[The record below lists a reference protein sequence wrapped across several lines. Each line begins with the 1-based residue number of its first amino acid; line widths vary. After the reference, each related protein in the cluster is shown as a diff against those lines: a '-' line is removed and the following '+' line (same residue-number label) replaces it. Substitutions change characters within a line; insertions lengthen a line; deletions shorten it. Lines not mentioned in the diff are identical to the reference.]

1 VLSVR
6 TRIIEQ
12 IEKEE
17 RKGDERKGKERRDE
31 YLGLSRVCDR
41 IIERQ
46 VIFSFFLSE
55 ES

>member
-1 VLSVR
+1 VR

-17 RKGDERKGKERRDE
+17 RKENKRRDE
-31 YLGLSRVCDR
+31 DLGLSRVCDR

-55 ES
+55 VS

>member
-1 VLSVR
+1 VR

-17 RKGDERKGKERRDE
+17 RKGDERRDE
-31 YLGLSRVCDR
+31 YLGLSRVCDS